1 MSPKGFGV
9 VATPANLAVA
19 IDGPMGSGKS
29 TVARELARRLRFRY
43 VDTGAMYRAVAV
55 VVLRRGVDPDDPA
68 AVAALVR
75 TITLTLPVSFDRT
88 PGVAVDGE
96 DVTADLRSV
105 QVNQIVAKIARV
117 PEVRTV
123 LGALQRS
130 LATGGPVVME
140 GRDIGSVI
148 LPQAQIKVFL
158 TASPE
163 TRAERRQHELAA
175 AGTPLPLSEVR
186 RILEEDDR
194 IASTRQIAPL
204 RLARGAVVIDSTDLT
219 VDEVVAQIAALV
231 NQARGL

>member
-1 MSPKGFGV
+1 MLAGV
-9 VATPANLAVA
+9 AGTPADLAVA

-55 VVLRRGVDPDDPA
+55 VTIRRGVDPDDPA

-75 TITLTLPVSFDRT
+75 TITLTLPLSLDGT
-88 PGVAVDGE
+88 PGVAVDGD
-96 DVTADLRSV
+96 DVTPDLRSV
-105 QVNQIVAKIARV
+105 EVNQIVAKIARV

-123 LGALQRS
+123 LGGLQRS
-130 LATGGPVVME
+130 LATGGQVVME
-140 GRDIGSVI
+140 GRDIGSII
-148 LPQAQIKVFL
+148 LPRAQIKVFL

-163 TRAERRQHELAA
+163 TRAQRRQHELAA
-175 AGTPLPLSEVR
+175 AGTSLPLSDVR

-194 IASTRQIAPL
+194 IASTRQLAPL
-204 RLARGAVVIDSTDLT
+204 RLAEGAVVIDSTDLT
-219 VDEVVAQIAALV
+219 VDQVVAQIAAMV

>member
-1 MSPKGFGV
+1 MLAD
-9 VATPANLAVA
+9 VAGTPADLAVA

-55 VVLRRGVDPDDPA
+55 AAIRRRVDPDDPA

-75 TITLTLPVSFDRT
+75 TITLTLPSSLDGT

-96 DVTADLRSV
+96 DVTPDLRSV
-105 QVNQIVAKIARV
+105 EVNQIVAKIARV

-130 LATGGPVVME
+130 LAAAGQVVME

-163 TRAERRQHELAA
+163 TRARRRQHELAA

>member
-1 MSPKGFGV
+1 MVSAV

-75 TITLTLPVSFDRT
+75 TITLTLPVSLDRT
-88 PGVAVDGE
+88 PGVVVDGE

-105 QVNQIVAKIARV
+105 EVNQIVAKIARV

-130 LATGGPVVME
+130 QATGGPVVME

-163 TRAERRQHELAA
+163 TRAQRRHHELTA

-186 RILEEDDR
+186 RIVQEDDR
-194 IASTRQIAPL
+194 IASTRQTAPL
-204 RLARGAVVIDSTDLT
+204 RLSQGAVVIDSTNLS

>member
-1 MSPKGFGV
+1 MLAGV
-9 VATPANLAVA
+9 AGTPADVAVA

-55 VVLRRGVDPDDPA
+55 VAIRRGVDPDDPA
-68 AVAALVR
+68 AVAALAR
-75 TITLTLPVSFDRT
+75 TITLTLPLSLDGT

-96 DVTADLRSV
+96 DVTPDLRSV
-105 QVNQIVAKIARV
+105 EVNQIVAKIARV

-130 LATGGPVVME
+130 LATGGRVVME

-148 LPQAQIKVFL
+148 LPQAKIKVFL

-163 TRAERRQHELAA
+163 TRAQRRQQELAA
-175 AGTPLPLSEVR
+175 AGTPRPLSEVR

-194 IASTRQIAPL
+194 IASTRQLAPL
-204 RLARGAVVIDSTDLT
+204 RLAEGAVVIDSTDLS
-219 VDEVVAQIAALV
+219 VDQVVAQIAALV

>member
-1 MSPKGFGV
+1 MLAD
-9 VATPANLAVA
+9 VAGTPADLAVA

-55 VVLRRGVDPDDPA
+55 AAIRRRVDPDDPA

-75 TITLTLPVSFDRT
+75 TITLTLPSSLDGT

-96 DVTADLRSV
+96 DVTPDLRSV
-105 QVNQIVAKIARV
+105 EVNRIVAKIARV

-123 LGALQRS
+123 LGVLQRS
-130 LATGGPVVME
+130 LAAAGQVVME

-163 TRAERRQHELAA
+163 TRARRRQHELAA

-186 RILEEDDR
+186 RILDEDDR
-194 IASTRQIAPL
+194 IASTRQLAPL
-204 RLARGAVVIDSTDLT
+204 RLAPGAVVIDSTELS
-219 VDEVVAQIAALV
+219 VDQVVAQIASLV

>member
-1 MSPKGFGV
+1 MLAD
-9 VATPANLAVA
+9 VAGTPADLAVA

-55 VVLRRGVDPDDPA
+55 AAIRRRVDPDDPA

-75 TITLTLPVSFDRT
+75 TITLTLPSSLDGT

-96 DVTADLRSV
+96 DVTPDLRSV
-105 QVNQIVAKIARV
+105 EVNRIVAKIARV

-123 LGALQRS
+123 LGVLQRS
-130 LATGGPVVME
+130 LAAAGQVVME

-163 TRAERRQHELAA
+163 TRARRRQHELAA

-186 RILEEDDR
+186 RILDEDDR
-194 IASTRQIAPL
+194 IASTRQLAPL
-204 RLARGAVVIDSTDLT
+204 RLAPGAVVIDSTELS
-219 VDEVVAQIAALV
+219 VDQVVAQIASLV
-231 NQARGL
+231 DRARGL

>member
-1 MSPKGFGV
+1 MVSAV

-29 TVARELARRLRFRY
+29 TVARELARRLGFRY

-55 VVLRRGVDPDDPA
+55 VAIRRGVDPDDPA

-163 TRAERRQHELAA
+163 TRAQRRHHELTA

-186 RILEEDDR
+186 RILDEDDR
-194 IASTRQIAPL
+194 IASTRQLAPL
-204 RLARGAVVIDSTDLT
+204 RLAPGAVVIDSTELS
-219 VDEVVAQIAALV
+219 VDQVVAQIASLV
-231 NQARGL
+231 DQARGL